1 MNLFDRAIFLPAF
14 QLGSTTTL
22 TKIQANKLFRLI
34 RILFVPV
41 PPEKIE
47 NTEKYTNARPTF
59 RLNPKTKKQLTND
72 NRGSGV
78 KRVKS
83 VETRWKVG

>member
-14 QLGSTTTL
+14 QLDSTTTL

-34 RILFVPV
+34 RILFVHV

-59 RLNPKTKKQLTND
+59 RLNPKTKKQW
-72 NRGSGV
+72 GSGV
-78 KRVKS
+78 KGVKS
-83 VETRWKVG
+83 VETRWKEG